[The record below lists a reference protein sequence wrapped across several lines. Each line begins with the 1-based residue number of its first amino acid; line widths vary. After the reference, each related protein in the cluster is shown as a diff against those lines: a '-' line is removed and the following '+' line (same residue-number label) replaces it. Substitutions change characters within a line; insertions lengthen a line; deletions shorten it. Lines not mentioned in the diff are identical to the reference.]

1 MGNKEEKKG
10 KIAVI
15 LSVYKGDSVTFLKE
29 CIDSLLNQTIANI
42 DVIIGVDGAV
52 DKLMADSIAS
62 YEGDGSVRVIR
73 FSENRGLA
81 AVLND
86 LIEICKEEGYGYLA
100 RMDADDICTK
110 ERMKLQL
117 AYLKNHPEVD
127 VVGGTIEEIDGESN
141 LRGKKV
147 SYPLS
152 HKGCKKMF

>member
-1 MGNKEEKKG
+1 M
-10 KIAVI
+10 
-15 LSVYKGDSVTFLKE
+15 
-29 CIDSLLNQTIANI
+29 LNQTIANI

-62 YEGDGSVRVIR
+62 YEVDGSVRVIR

-86 LIEICKEEGYGYLA
+86 LIEISKEEGYGYLA

-152 HKGCKKMF
+152 H